1 VKVGEAYPGATVE
14 NGQGPQ
20 AGAGA
25 PEALPASGTAQQ
37 PGSGAA
43 GAARPH
49 EEAEALTAGTETLTA
64 EAEARTAETAGF
76 AAAAPATALPA
87 PGVAAGRSGGWRRRP
102 RSVTMLHPPEPKR
115 HTSVYLYPAEFDM
128 LDDLIYDLRR
138 QHGVRLPKTELLRAL
153 LHLAH
158 QMLQDPERVEELL
171 AVCRKVMEE

>member
-1 VKVGEAYPGATVE
+1 MKVGEAYPGATVE

-49 EEAEALTAGTETLTA
+49 EEAEALTAGTETRTA
-64 EAEARTAETAGF
+64 EAAGF
-76 AAAAPATALPA
+76 AAVAPATAPPA
-87 PGVAAGRSGGWRRRP
+87 PGAAAGRSGGWRRRP

-158 QMLQDPERVEELL
+158 QMLQDPEGVEELL

>member
-25 PEALPASGTAQQ
+25 PEPLPAPGTVPQ

-49 EEAEALTAGTETLTA
+49 EEAEALTA
-64 EAEARTAETAGF
+64 EAAGF
-76 AAAAPATALPA
+76 AAVAPATAPPA

-158 QMLQDPERVEELL
+158 QMLQDPEGVEELL

>member
-1 VKVGEAYPGATVE
+1 MKVGEASPGATVE

-43 GAARPH
+43 GAARLE
-49 EEAEALTAGTETLTA
+49 EEAETLTA
-64 EAEARTAETAGF
+64 EAAGF

-87 PGVAAGRSGGWRRRP
+87 PGAAAGRSGGWRRRP